1 VGLLAKKQ
9 VLHGTRPL
17 GIFAAHRV
25 IPIRSQ
31 TTNKRISVTIQGIV
45 QGVGFRPFVY
55 RLAVNAGLTG
65 WVRNTPS
72 GVFLEVQGAEDQLN
86 SFLED
91 LREKTPPLAVITS
104 IETEEVPTAD
114 ESAFIILKSGG
125 GENSIQLAPDGDVCP
140 DCLRELFD
148 PSDRRYHYPFI
159 NCTNCGPRYTIITGV
174 PYDRPFTTMAS
185 FPLCPQC
192 RAEYENPLDR
202 RFHAQPV
209 ACPVCGPRLELLDAE
224 GRAVAGEPLE
234 TAICL
239 LRKGK
244 ILAIKGLGG
253 YHLAVDACNAEAVRE
268 LRARKKRDEKPFAI
282 MSATMA
288 EVAGYAHFDQT
299 EQLLLEGVEKPIVL
313 LRKRPGNGIAPLVAP
328 ANGYFGVMLPSTPL
342 HHLLLKGTFQALV
355 MTSGNLSDE
364 PIAYRDEDAR
374 ERLRE
379 IADFYLVHDRGIHTR
394 TDDSVIRVFQGN
406 PIFLRRSRGYV
417 PRAIVLP
424 STQKSVLAVGAELKG
439 TVCLTRTDQ
448 AFLSQHIGD
457 LRNDAVLRSLEETVA
472 HLEQILA
479 IRPELVAHDL
489 HPDYL
494 STVYAQGLADL
505 PRIPVQHHHA
515 HLASCMAENRLEGET
530 IGVIFDGT
538 GYGSDGTIWGGE
550 FLVGGYRSFRRWG
563 HFRQVPMPG
572 GDAAVRE
579 PYRMAFAYLHA
590 AFGDGLYDLPLPFL
604 DEIPAEHR
612 KLFLSMVEKGI
623 NSPLTSSCGRLFDA
637 VAALVG
643 ARNRVSY
650 EGQAAIEL
658 EALAEE
664 SETCLVYPFDLHREG
679 EVTTIDF
686 GPMIQALVRERTEG
700 RERAALARAFHNTLA
715 AASAAVCDRIRK
727 ETGLERVV
735 LSGGVFQNKLLTE
748 GVHSL
753 LTAQGF
759 QVYLQRLAPPNDGG
773 LALGQAIIAGRSI

>member
-1 VGLLAKKQ
+1 LLSFLIKN
-9 VLHGTRPL
+9 
-17 GIFAAHRV
+17 
-25 IPIRSQ
+25 RSQ
-31 TTNKRISVTIQGIV
+31 ATIKRISATIQGIV

-55 RLAVNAGLTG
+55 RLAVHAGLTG

-72 GVFLEVQGAEDQLN
+72 GVFLEVQGPEELLN
-86 SFLED
+86 AFLDD

-104 IETEEVPTAD
+104 IDKEDIPTETEA
-114 ESAFIILKSGG
+114 AFVILKSGG
-125 GENSIQLAPDGDVCP
+125 GENSIQIAPDGDVCP

-148 PSDRRYHYPFI
+148 PADRRYRYPFI

-185 FPLCPQC
+185 FPLCPLC
-192 RAEYENPLDR
+192 RAEYENPVDR

-209 ACPVCGPRLELLDAE
+209 ACPVCGPRLELLDAG
-224 GRAVAGEPLE
+224 GRVVAGDPLE
-234 TAICL
+234 KAISL
-239 LRKGK
+239 LGEGK

-253 YHLAVDACNAEAVRE
+253 YHLAVDACNSDAVRV
-268 LRARKKRDEKPFAI
+268 LRARKKRDEKPFAV
-282 MSATMA
+282 MSSD
-288 EVAGYAHFDQT
+288 VADVAAYALFDRT
-299 EQLLLEGVEKPIVL
+299 EQRLLESFEKPIVL
-313 LRKRPGNGIAPLVAP
+313 LRKRKGHPIAPLVAP

-342 HHLLLKGTFQALV
+342 HHLLLHGTFRALV

-374 ERLRE
+374 ERLQG
-379 IADFYLVHDRGIHTR
+379 IADYYLVHDRGIHTR

-424 STQKSVLAVGAELKG
+424 SSQRSVLAVGAELKG
-439 TVCLTRTDQ
+439 TVCLTRDDR

-457 LRNDAVLRSLEETVA
+457 LQNDAVLRSLAETVD
-472 HLEQILA
+472 HLEQILS
-479 IRPELVAHDL
+479 ISPEVVAHDL

-494 STVYAQGLADL
+494 STVYAQSLADL
-505 PRIPVQHHHA
+505 PLIPVQHHHA
-515 HLASCMAENRLEGET
+515 HLASCMAENRLEGEV

-550 FLVGGYRSFRRWG
+550 FLVGGYSSFHRWG

-590 AFGDGLYDLPLPFL
+590 AFGEGLYDLPLPFL
-604 DEIPAEHR
+604 AEIPAEHR
-612 KLFLSMVEKGI
+612 KLFLSMVERRI

-637 VAALVG
+637 VASLVG
-643 ARNRVSY
+643 LRNRVSY

-664 SETCLVYPFDLHREG
+664 SETCLVYPFALHGEG
-679 EVTTIDF
+679 EGAIIDF
-686 GPMIQALVRERTEG
+686 CPMVQALVRDSAEG
-700 RERAALARAFHNTLA
+700 REPAAMARAFHNTLA
-715 AASAAVCDRIRK
+715 AATAAACDGIRK
-727 ETGLERVV
+727 KTGMERVA

-748 GVHSL
+748 GILSL
-753 LTAQGF
+753 LTERGF
-759 QVYLQRLAPPNDGG
+759 QVFIQRLAPPNDGG
-773 LALGQAIIAGRSI
+773 LALGQAIIAGRSR